1 MVRRVLLV
9 IPVLGLFFAS
19 AVIVLAARAP
29 RTWASHW
36 TIPATVSPAS
46 GAYDYGAVR
55 RPQGGWDLLWADD
68 AAQTMIF
75 TKSRGGRTRSVEL
88 DSGDVS
94 QADMVRV
101 GNRDLGVWVRNDNG
115 RTVLMGATLG
125 PGPSRRV
132 AQLLSSSAPLEH
144 PRLVR
149 TAHGVILLFSWQL
162 YGNFDIF
169 LSPLNASRMKLA
181 PRRLTKSAYYSFYP
195 RAIADTHGVLHML
208 HLESCC
214 GQKSWHLVYDRFD
227 LHGNRLGADKVL
239 ATLETLSSGGS
250 AQWPMD
256 LALDRHG
263 NIWGAYAGDA
273 GLYLFEASSNGA
285 LLRAPFQVDTLDG
298 RPNSLSLALGGSAGF
313 VAWEQSYDLG
323 TYIVADR
330 FDAGAP
336 SSSSTERAVYAAGS
350 QLEPRVFVTGDAATI
365 MWESTTQA
373 GGQTFQTVTYRTASG
388 PTLAQRVGLGL
399 GNPWEE
405 IALLVLGALGFATL
419 TTTAN
424 ILWVLVLTAVGILT
438 IRLFRWLPSKWL
450 VYACVLAVSL
460 FFVFVSP
467 GAPIL
472 FLDTMPANGLA
483 VLPFGLMAFGAVLGF
498 VTFVGEVPLRRID
511 DAYRAGL
518 MAFFGMYFFAFVEAV
533 VFIQQRL
540 GYI

>member
-36 TIPATVSPAS
+36 TNPATVSPAS

-55 RPQGGWDLLWADD
+55 RPRGGWDLLWADD
-68 AAQTMIF
+68 ASQTLVF
-75 TKSRGGRTRSVEL
+75 TERRGGRTRSVEL

-149 TAHGVILLFSWQL
+149 TARGVILLFSWQL

-169 LSPLNASRMKLA
+169 LSPLNTSRLKLA

-256 LALDRHG
+256 LAIDRSGH
-263 NIWGAYAGDA
+263 IWGAYAGDA

-298 RPNSLSLALGGSAGF
+298 RPNSLSLALGGSSGF

-323 TYIVADR
+323 TYIVADQ

-336 SSSSTERAVYAAGS
+336 SPSSPERAVYASGS

-419 TTTAN
+419 TTTVN

-450 VYACVLAVSL
+450 VYACVLAILL

-472 FLDTMPANGLA
+472 FLDTLPATGLA

-498 VTFVGEVPLRRID
+498 VIFVGEVPLRRID